1 MDRGL
6 ISTGLVSCLVV
17 CSGCTTTAFNADR
30 TNAELERLDL
40 RLNQLERRLGKGSAS
55 DDPRDSK
62 EPAGP
67 LLSLTLRLG
76 TEDDRLRLYW
86 ADGQT
91 SDLICTE
98 EGKTTWACG

>member
-1 MDRGL
+1 MDRRL
-6 ISTGLVSCLVV
+6 ISAGLVSCLVV
-17 CSGCTTTAFNADR
+17 CSGCSTTAFNPDR
-30 TNAELERLDL
+30 TNAELERLEL
-40 RLNQLERRLGKGSAS
+40 RVNQLERRLGTGSTS
-55 DDPRDSK
+55 EDPSDSK
-62 EPAGP
+62 KPAGP

-98 EGKTTWACG
+98 EGETTWACG